1 MRMAQAVPS
10 ARSGHAAPPLP
21 ATVPMLRLLFRLV
34 GFLCL
39 AVAFAALIVDGT
51 RSIAAG
57 APAILPL
64 GGTVSALAPELFVR
78 MHTGIAL
85 HVPWLWDPVLV
96 TLLLLPAWLVVG
108 TLGILLIA
116 VSRRRRPKIGY
127 ARR

>member
-1 MRMAQAVPS
+1 
-10 ARSGHAAPPLP
+10 
-21 ATVPMLRLLFRLV
+21 MLRLVFRFI

-51 RSIAAG
+51 RSIAVG

-64 GGTVSALAPELFVR
+64 GATMSALAPDLFVR
-78 MHTGIAL
+78 LQTGIAAL
-85 HVPWLWDPVLV
+85 APLLWDPVLV

-108 TLGILLIA
+108 VLGVLLIA
-116 VSRRRRPKIGY
+116 LTRRPRPKIGY